1 MILCLIILKK
11 INSLL
16 IELGP
21 LAVKTFL
28 LDLLADLM
36 NKRSCEGVFGDKRLK
51 AVEIIENYCKKRL
64 QMLDD

>member
-21 LAVKTFL
+21 LAVKAFL
-28 LDLLADLM
+28 LDLKQDLLEKGG
-36 NKRSCEGVFGDKRLK
+36 NILG
-51 AVEIIENYCKKRL
+51 
-64 QMLDD
+64 